1 MLLVYQQIL
10 FVHASMNKKKIKK
23 ISRVLSIFQTL
34 NHEDLDY
41 FCKNAGDESI
51 KLFLEVIFNL
61 ITNEKI
67 SERVTNKKLFETVR
81 GKMKNNKKKWCS
93 VIKSKSNKS
102 KVSFIRRQIG
112 SGILGDISSLIIPI
126 LLTLI

>member
-1 MLLVYQQIL
+1 
-10 FVHASMNKKKIKK
+10 MNKKKIKK

-93 VIKSKSNKS
+93 VIKSKNNKS

-112 SGILGDISSLIIPI
+112 SGILADISSLIIPI

>member
-1 MLLVYQQIL
+1 
-10 FVHASMNKKKIKK
+10 MNKKKIKK
-23 ISRVLSIFQTL
+23 ISHVLSIFQSL

-41 FCKNAGDESI
+41 FCLNASDDSI

-67 SERVTNKKLFETVR
+67 SERVTDKNLFETVR
-81 GKMKNNKKKWCS
+81 RKMKDNNKKWCS
-93 VIKSKSNKS
+93 IVKSKNAKS
-102 KVSFIRRQIG
+102 KVSFIRKQIG
-112 SGILGDISSLIIPI
+112 SGILADISSLIIPI